1 MLAPCAPAPFARVV
15 RRVVR
20 GLLFASL
27 FCGVIFSSVDAKP
40 PQAESG
46 QSSRDARDEAI
57 RQLPLQRLNQ
67 RDRRRVL
74 GVVNDTAIFRHLPTQ
89 SIPCD
94 PQMYKFVL
102 GNPDLVVNLWR
113 VLGISDVSL
122 RRTGPTTFATD
133 DGAGT
138 VGNIEVLL
146 QTPELTLV
154 IAEGV
159 YDGALFTRR
168 VAGKCVMSVRSEYR
182 HASDG
187 RDYAICAM
195 DSFIQIDNVGAELV
209 AKTFQ
214 PLVGHFADH
223 NFRETANFLGTLNRA
238 AEVNPT
244 KIIQLTNRMQDV
256 SPEVK
261 EQFIDLTHQLA
272 QRIASRD
279 ETIDVSPPSLA
290 RRPMNTVQGSR

>member
-1 MLAPCAPAPFARVV
+1 MFACLFSHAVV
-15 RRVVR
+15 STVE
-20 GLLFASL
+20 
-27 FCGVIFSSVDAKP
+27 AKP

-46 QSSRDARDEAI
+46 QSSREAREEAF
-57 RQLPLQRLNQ
+57 RQLPLHRLKE
-67 RDRRRVL
+67 RDRKRVL
-74 GVVNDTAIFRHLPTQ
+74 SVVNDTSIFRHLPTQ

-94 PQMYKFVL
+94 PNMYRFVL
-102 GNPDLVVNLWR
+102 AHPDLVVNLWR

-122 RRTGPTTFATD
+122 RRTSPTTFATD

-138 VGNIEVLL
+138 VGSIEVLL
-146 QTPELTLV
+146 QTPEATLV

-168 VAGKCVMSVRSEYR
+168 VMGKCVMSIRSEYR
-182 HASDG
+182 QASDG
-187 RDYAICAM
+187 RDYAVCAM

-209 AKTFQ
+209 VKTFQ

-223 NFRETANFLGTLNRA
+223 NFRETANFIGTLNRA

-244 KIIQLTNRMQDV
+244 KIVSLTNRMQDV

-261 EQFIDLTHQLA
+261 TQFIDLTHQLA
-272 QRIASRD
+272 QRIALRD
-279 ETIDVSPPSLA
+279 ETIDVPPPSLA

>member
-1 MLAPCAPAPFARVV
+1 MFACLFSHAVV
-15 RRVVR
+15 STVE
-20 GLLFASL
+20 
-27 FCGVIFSSVDAKP
+27 AKP

-46 QSSRDARDEAI
+46 QSSREAREEAF
-57 RQLPLQRLNQ
+57 RQLPLQRLKE
-67 RDRRRVL
+67 RDRKRVL
-74 GVVNDTAIFRHLPTQ
+74 GVVNDTSIFRHLPTQ

-94 PQMYKFVL
+94 PNMYRFVL
-102 GNPDLVVNLWR
+102 AHPDLVVNLWR

-122 RRTGPTTFATD
+122 RRTSPTTFATD

-138 VGNIEVLL
+138 VGSIEVLL
-146 QTPELTLV
+146 QTPEATLV

-168 VAGKCVMSVRSEYR
+168 VMGKCVMSIRSEYR
-182 HASDG
+182 QASDG
-187 RDYAICAM
+187 RDYAVCAM

-209 AKTFQ
+209 VKTFQ

-223 NFRETANFLGTLNRA
+223 NFRETANFIGTLNRA

-244 KIIQLTNRMQDV
+244 KIVSLTNRMQDV

-261 EQFIDLTHQLA
+261 TQFIDLTHQLA
-272 QRIASRD
+272 QRIALRD
-279 ETIDVSPPSLA
+279 ETIDVPPPSLA